1 MKKIWKTLKIVVG
14 AYLLQTIMSVFAVI
28 VYVVVNRPDID
39 NINYDIV
46 FNYLMIGT
54 TLSTI
59 PTIIYILK
67 KYPRKKEKVN
77 IKKLLL
83 MIPLGFG
90 LSWLFNMM
98 TINLQEDNMLMNL
111 STWLLVLF
119 TVILGP
125 IFEELVFRYVALK
138 KGEEEYSKKKALI
151 IVSIAFG
158 LMHTGII
165 GIIYAFLIG
174 LILGWLYQKESSITY
189 SIVLHM
195 AANLASLFVV
205 DFNIIFLIVS
215 ICLLIGS
222 CYGYKKLTN

>member
-14 AYLLQTIMSVFAVI
+14 AYLLQSIMSVLAVI
-28 VYVVVNRPDID
+28 IYVVVNKPEID
-39 NINYDIV
+39 NINYDMV
-46 FNYLMIGT
+46 FKYVMIGT
-54 TLSTI
+54 IISTI

-67 KYPRKKEKVN
+67 KYPRKREKIN
-77 IKKLLL
+77 TKKLLL
-83 MIPLGFG
+83 MIPGGFG
-90 LSWLFNMM
+90 LSWLFNML
-98 TINLQEDNMLMNL
+98 TINLQEENMIMNL
-111 STWLLVLF
+111 SIWLLVLF

-138 KGEEEYSKKKALI
+138 EGEEEYSNKKALI
-151 IVSIAFG
+151 IVSITFG

-174 LILGWLYQKESSITY
+174 LILGWLYQKEKSIMY

-195 AANLASLFVV
+195 SANLASLFVV
-205 DFNIIFLIVS
+205 DFNIIFLSVS